1 MNLNYLF
8 FKFLIFSVV
17 RIKYLYAIRVTEKIK
32 GDTMHIPDGYLGPAT
47 CLFFYVV
54 MIPIWYTAFK
64 IARKKM
70 NEKSVPMLAMLSA
83 FAFIVMMFN
92 WPVPDGTTAH
102 MVGAVLI
109 AILLGP
115 WASVIAISVALL
127 IQAFFFGDGGL
138 TSYAANCFNMG
149 FVMPFVGYYVYRF
162 LLKVIKKDNAWT
174 LGVSGAI
181 GGYVGI
187 NTAAFM
193 AGLEFGIQP
202 FIAPGYCPYPFT
214 VSIPAMLLAHMLVAG
229 PVEAVV
235 TGAVLYYLKSHASH
249 LLKLSKLTL
258 RGESHGSMD

>member
-1 MNLNYLF
+1 
-8 FKFLIFSVV
+8 
-17 RIKYLYAIRVTEKIK
+17 
-32 GDTMHIPDGYLGPAT
+32 MHIPDGYLGPAT
-47 CLFFYVV
+47 CLFFYIV
-54 MIPIWYTAFK
+54 MLPIWYTAFK

-70 NEKSVPMLAMLSA
+70 SERSVPMLAMLSA

-149 FVMPFVGYYVYRF
+149 VVMPFVGYYVYQ
-162 LLKVIKKDNAWT
+162 LLMKVIKDKNPWSVGIA
-174 LGVSGAI
+174 GAI
-181 GGYVGI
+181 GGYIGI
-187 NTAAFM
+187 NAAAFM
-193 AGLEFGIQP
+193 AGLELGIQP
-202 FIAPGYCPYPFT
+202 FIAPGYCPFPYT
-214 VSIPAMLLAHMLVAG
+214 ISIPAMVFAHLITAG

-235 TGAVLYYLKSHASH
+235 TGAVLYYLKSRKSN
-249 LLKLSKLTL
+249 LLKLPKLLL
-258 RGESHGSMD
+258 RGCDIGSMD

>member
-1 MNLNYLF
+1 MNVT
-8 FKFLIFSVV
+8 I
-17 RIKYLYAIRVTEKIK
+17 IKK

-47 CLFFYVV
+47 CLFFYAVL
-54 MIPIWYTAFK
+54 IPIWYTAFRISSK
-64 IARKKM
+64 HLSER
-70 NEKSVPMLAMLSA
+70 SVPMLAMLSA
-83 FAFIVMMFN
+83 FAFLVMMFN

-149 FVMPFVGYYVYRF
+149 VVMPFVGYYVYSIIIRVTN
-162 LLKVIKKDNAWT
+162 KRNPWT
-174 LGVSGAI
+174 LGIAGAI

-187 NTAAFM
+187 NVAAFM
-193 AGLEFGIQP
+193 AGLELGLQP

-214 VSIPAMLLAHMLVAG
+214 VSIPAMLFAHMLTAG

-235 TGAVLYYLKSHASH
+235 TGSVLYYLKHRAPH
-249 LLKLSKLTL
+249 LLELKKLTL
-258 RGESHGSMD
+258 RGVVNGAVD